1 MAALTRTRPR
11 FAEPSVIAEHR
22 PDGVVHLRS
31 GYALGPY
38 PNAIGAWLAHWAEQ
52 APTRSFLAQ
61 REAKGEWRRLTYG
74 EALGAARAIGAA
86 LLARGLGPER
96 PLMILSDNGI
106 DHALLALG
114 AMQVGV
120 PVAPVST
127 AYSRLSQDFAKLRY
141 VRDLLEPGLIF
152 ADDGAL
158 YARAIAALGLRDSEL
173 VVSANPPAGLKATE
187 FASLLSTTPGPAVA
201 AAEAAV
207 GPDTVAKIL
216 FTSGS
221 TGEPKGVI
229 NTQRMLCSNQQMYV
243 QVMPFL
249 AERPPVIV
257 DWLPWNH
264 TFGGNS
270 DFNMILANGGTL
282 YIDEGKPVPALIEKS
297 VANLRD
303 VSPTMYFNVPR
314 GYALILDH
322 LERDPALARQ
332 FFREIDLLFYA
343 GAALPQSLWERLE
356 ALSLKTTGRKVA
368 MVSGW
373 GTTETAPM
381 ATVVH
386 YAIERAGNIGLPAPG
401 TEAKL
406 VPQGDKLELRVRGP
420 NITPGYWKRPDLT
433 REAFDEEGFY
443 RPGDAARL
451 ADPAEPA
458 RGILFDGR
466 IGENFKLTSGTWV
479 SVGSLRVAL
488 IAACAPVIE
497 DCVICGHDRDA
508 IAILVFPSLAGC
520 RGLCPDLPAD
530 APLSALIAAPTVR
543 DALAASLARHNA
555 SAGGSSQRVAA
566 ALLMADPPSIDKG
579 EITDKG
585 YINQRA
591 VLTNRAH
598 LVERLY
604 ADPPPPEVIRLA

>member
-1 MAALTRTRPR
+1 VTRQAPR
-11 FAEPSVIAEHR
+11 FAAPSVIAEAR
-22 PDGVVHLRS
+22 PGGVMHLRS

-38 PNAIGAWLAHWAEQ
+38 PNSIGTWLAEWAAR
-52 APTRSFLAQ
+52 APERCFLAQ
-61 REAKGEWRRLTYG
+61 RDANGEWRRLSYG
-74 EALGAARAIGAA
+74 EAFPAARGIGEA
-86 LLARGLGPER
+86 LWASGFGNER
-96 PLMILSDNGI
+96 PVMILSDNGL

-120 PVAPVST
+120 PVAPIST
-127 AYSRLSQDFAKLRY
+127 AYSRLSQDFAKLRS
-141 VRDLLEPGLIF
+141 VRDQLEPGLIF
-152 ADDGAL
+152 ADDGAV
-158 YARAIAALGLRDSEL
+158 YGRAIAALGLRDAEL

-187 FASLLSTTPGPAVA
+187 FAALLSTAPGPEVA

-229 NTQRMLCSNQQMYV
+229 NTQRMLASNQQMYV

-249 AERPPVIV
+249 AERLPVIV

-270 DFNMILANGGTL
+270 DFNMILRNGGTL

-303 VSPTMYFNVPR
+303 VAPTMYFNVPR

-322 LERDPALARQ
+322 LECDAALARH
-332 FFREIDLLFYA
+332 FFRGLDFLFYA
-343 GAALPQSLWERLE
+343 GAALPQSLWDRLE
-356 ALSLKTTGRKVA
+356 ALALKSIGRKVP
-368 MVSGW
+368 MISGW

-386 YAIERAGNIGLPAPG
+386 YPIERAGNIGLPAPG

-406 VPQGDKLELRVRGP
+406 VPHGDKLEIRVRGP

-433 REAFDEEGFY
+433 RDAFDEEGFY

-451 ADPAEPA
+451 ADAREPA

-466 IGENFKLTSGTWV
+466 IGENFKLSSGTWV
-479 SVGSLRVAL
+479 SVGSLRVTL

-508 IAILVFPSLAGC
+508 VGILVFPSLAGC
-520 RGLCPDLPAD
+520 RGLCPQLPGD
-530 APLSALIAAPTVR
+530 APLAVLVAEPAVR
-543 DALAASLARHNA
+543 HALAAALERHNA
-555 SAGGSSQRVAA
+555 GAGGSTQRIAA
-566 ALLMADPPSIDKG
+566 ALLMAEPPSIDKG

-591 VLTNRAH
+591 VLARRAA

-604 ADPPPPEVIRLA
+604 ADPPPPEVLRVRFA

>member
-1 MAALTRTRPR
+1 VKQTAPLFAA
-11 FAEPSVIAEHR
+11 PSVIAEER
-22 PDGVVHLRS
+22 PGGVIHLRS

-38 PNAIGAWLAHWAEQ
+38 PNAIGAWLAEWAER
-52 APTRSFLAQ
+52 APARCFLAQ
-61 REAKGEWRRLTYG
+61 RGADGEWRRLGYG
-74 EALGAARAIGAA
+74 EAFRAARAIGAA

-96 PLMILSDNGI
+96 PVMILSDNGI

-120 PVAPVST
+120 PVAPIST
-127 AYSRLSQDFAKLRY
+127 AYSRLSQDFLKLRS
-141 VRDLLEPGLIF
+141 VRDQLEPGLIF

-158 YARAIAALGLRDSEL
+158 YGRAIAGLGLRDAEL
-173 VVSANPPAGLKATE
+173 VVSAHPPPGLRATE
-187 FASLLSTTPGPAVA
+187 FAALLSTAPGPEVA
-201 AAEAAV
+201 AAEAKV

-221 TGEPKGVI
+221 TGEPKGVV

-282 YIDEGKPVPALIEKS
+282 YIDEGKPVPALIGKS

-303 VSPTMYFNVPR
+303 IAPSLYFNVPR

-322 LERDPALARQ
+322 LERDQALARH
-332 FFREIDLLFYA
+332 FFSDLDLLFYA
-343 GAALPQSLWERLE
+343 GAALPQSLWDRLE
-356 ALSLKTTGRKVA
+356 ALSLKAIGRKVP
-368 MVSGW
+368 MISGW

-386 YAIERAGNIGLPAPG
+386 YPIERAGNIGVPAPG

-406 VPQGDKLELRVRGP
+406 VPHGDKLELRVRGP

-433 REAFDEEGFY
+433 REAFDAEGFY

-451 ADPAEPA
+451 ADPREPA

-466 IGENFKLTSGTWV
+466 IGENFKLGSGTWV
-479 SVGSLRVAL
+479 SVGSLRVSL

-508 IAILVFPSLAGC
+508 VAILVFASLAGC
-520 RGLCPDLPAD
+520 RGLCAHLAAD
-530 APLSALIAAPTVR
+530 APLAALVAEPAVRGALASALE
-543 DALAASLARHNA
+543 RHNA
-555 SAGGSSQRVAA
+555 GAGGSTQRIAA
-566 ALLMADPPSIDKG
+566 ALLMAEPPLIDRG

-591 VLTNRAH
+591 VLRERAH

-604 ADPPPPEVIRLA
+604 AEPPAPEVIRVA

>member
-1 MAALTRTRPR
+1 
-11 FAEPSVIAEHR
+11 
-22 PDGVVHLRS
+22 
-31 GYALGPY
+31 
-38 PNAIGAWLAHWAEQ
+38 
-52 APTRSFLAQ
+52 
-61 REAKGEWRRLTYG
+61 
-74 EALGAARAIGAA
+74 
-86 LLARGLGPER
+86 
-96 PLMILSDNGI
+96 
-106 DHALLALG
+106 
-114 AMQVGV
+114 
-120 PVAPVST
+120 
-127 AYSRLSQDFAKLRY
+127 
-141 VRDLLEPGLIF
+141 
-152 ADDGAL
+152 
-158 YARAIAALGLRDSEL
+158 
-173 VVSANPPAGLKATE
+173 
-187 FASLLSTTPGPAVA
+187 
-201 AAEAAV
+201 
-207 GPDTVAKIL
+207 
-216 FTSGS
+216 
-221 TGEPKGVI
+221 
-229 NTQRMLCSNQQMYV
+229 
-243 QVMPFL
+243 MPFL

-270 DFNMILANGGTL
+270 DFNMTLANGGTL

-555 SAGGSSQRVAA
+555 SASGSSQRVAA